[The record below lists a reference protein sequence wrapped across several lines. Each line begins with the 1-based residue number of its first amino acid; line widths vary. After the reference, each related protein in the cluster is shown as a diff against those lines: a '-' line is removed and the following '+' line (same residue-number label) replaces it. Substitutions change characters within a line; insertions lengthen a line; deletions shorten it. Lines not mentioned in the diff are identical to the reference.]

1 MSEENKALARNFL
14 RMFELGDLSMA
25 DEIIAADYH
34 SHNSPNPDMGL
45 DGVKANVTT
54 FKNAFPDAQA
64 KIEFLV
70 AEGDK
75 VVSRHTWSGTH
86 QGEYMGV
93 PATGKQVN
101 LAVMATFGIAGGKI
115 REAWVIADTF
125 GFMQQLG
132 MVPSPQEN

>member
-1 MSEENKALARNFL
+1 MLEENKALARKFL
-14 RMFELGDLSMA
+14 RMFELGDLSIA
-25 DEIIAADYH
+25 DEIIAANYV
-34 SHNSPNPDMGL
+34 SHGSPTPNLGSE
-45 DGVKANVTT
+45 GVKANVTA

-64 KIEFLV
+64 KVEFLV

-75 VVSRHTWSGTH
+75 VVSRHTWSVTH

-101 LAVMATFGIAGGKI
+101 LAVMASFGIAGGKI

-132 MVPSPQEN
+132 VVPSPGG